1 MNANSLLLGA
11 NCQRGLI
18 RRTLIYRHPLVSQE
32 KGVGGRNFFLSATL
46 ASHFLTFSHEH
57 A

>member
-32 KGVGGRNFFLSATL
+32 KGVGGRNFFLFLIL
-46 ASHFLTFSHEH
+46 ASHFLTSSHEH